1 MRRLSEQVREVDGP
15 IVGPPVDT
23 LTVREREV
31 AALVAQGLTN
41 IEIAARLVITPGT
54 AANHIARIMR
64 VLGARSR
71 VHVAVWAVEHGL
83 YRSGDRPCPSATDSP
98 RGGIGRSDGPPPP
111 RA

>member
-41 IEIAARLVITPGT
+41 IEIAARLVISRLRRAAGGSRRAVRPTGSGSRATPVAR
-54 AANHIARIMR
+54 AAGH
-64 VLGARSR
+64 
-71 VHVAVWAVEHGL
+71 
-83 YRSGDRPCPSATDSP
+83 
-98 RGGIGRSDGPPPP
+98 
-111 RA
+111 